1 MEAISR
7 PCSSPNGICTRKSGR
22 PFHQNVHLAVGSRPT
37 RFASSRA
44 AAAAAS
50 GSEFDVV
57 VVGAGIIGLTIA
69 NRFLTSSDLSVAVVD
84 SRVPCSGAT
93 GAGQGY
99 IWMGHKKP
107 GSELWQL
114 AMRSKQLWEEL
125 AETIR
130 DQGSDP
136 LHVLGWKRTGSLLVG
151 RSSEE
156 LETLKER
163 VVLLKNA
170 GLRAEY
176 LCGNSLRSE
185 EPALGE
191 VEGAALVLDD
201 CQLDAHLTVEFILK
215 GNRSFGL
222 QGRYAEFFNDPV
234 VSLCRSESSGEV
246 EGVQTSGNILKA
258 RRAVVVAAGAWS
270 RALMRSLLTG
280 SNSMLDIPVKP
291 RKIHILGGEFSPN
304 SVSETNPSPL
314 GHLLIIKNFN
324 KLQLNHGVME
334 VGYIDH
340 QIATQA
346 PASSA
351 SEPPEHEQSLS
362 SISMTATIDMFGNL
376 VLVDGGKPIISNI
389 PGLPT
394 VLLATGHEGGGLC
407 MALGT
412 AEMVCNM
419 VLGNPGK
426 VDWAPFS
433 VQERYLR
440 LLHVAELYKWKFRNM
455 K

>member
-7 PCSSPNGICTRKSGR
+7 PCLSPNGICTRKSGR
-22 PFHQNVHLAVGSRPT
+22 PFHHNVHLAVGSRST

-50 GSEFDVV
+50 ALGSEFDVV

-114 AMRSKQLWEEL
+114 TMRSKRLWEEL

-156 LETLKER
+156 VESLKER
-163 VVLLKNA
+163 VVSLKNA

-291 RKIHILGGEFSPN
+291 RKVLFWNLSP
-304 SVSETNPSPL
+304 S
-314 GHLLIIKNFN
+314 
-324 KLQLNHGVME
+324 
-334 VGYIDH
+334 
-340 QIATQA
+340 
-346 PASSA
+346 
-351 SEPPEHEQSLS
+351 
-362 SISMTATIDMFGNL
+362 
-376 VLVDGGKPIISNI
+376 
-389 PGLPT
+389 
-394 VLLATGHEGGGLC
+394 
-407 MALGT
+407 
-412 AEMVCNM
+412 
-419 VLGNPGK
+419 
-426 VDWAPFS
+426 
-433 VQERYLR
+433 
-440 LLHVAELYKWKFRNM
+440 
-455 K
+455 